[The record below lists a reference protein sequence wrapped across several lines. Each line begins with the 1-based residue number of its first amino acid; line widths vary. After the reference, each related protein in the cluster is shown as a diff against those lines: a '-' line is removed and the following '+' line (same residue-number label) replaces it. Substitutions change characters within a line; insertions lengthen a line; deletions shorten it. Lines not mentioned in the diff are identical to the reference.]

1 MIAVG
6 TFVLGHSP
14 AIQRVLV
21 DAQAI
26 AASDAKVLIS
36 GESGVGK
43 EVLARMIHANSRRRL
58 RPMHTI
64 NCAGVPEGLLET
76 EFFGHVRGSFTGA
89 DRDHK
94 GFLEQADTGTVLLDE
109 VGEMSLRMQGMLLR
123 FLENG
128 EIQRVGAERARTTV
142 DVRVIAAT
150 NRNLIDQVSAREFR
164 EDLYYRLNI
173 IHLVVPPLRDRAED
187 IPLLF
192 EHYLEVMA
200 KTTGV
205 PQPKIEHG
213 VMEMLQDYDWP
224 GNVREL
230 RNLVERLVLVAGQV
244 VTPDNL
250 PLTARRRA
258 PAPTAAARTP
268 EAVAEQ
274 CYRDMVDHGGSFWSV
289 VYQPFMLRD
298 LTRETVRHVIL
309 RGLEETK
316 GSYRLVAQ
324 LLNLPPS
331 DYKRLM
337 NFLQKHDCLIP
348 FQGFRAVHATRDG
361 RSSAPAPSPAAARQV
376 APQQP
381 PLAAPAVR
389 SRLPR
394 SLDGTQPAR
403 YY

>member
-1 MIAVG
+1 
-6 TFVLGHSP
+6 
-14 AIQRVLV
+14 V

-43 EVLARMIHANSRRRL
+43 EVMARMIHAHSRRRQ
-58 RPMHTI
+58 RPMNTI

-128 EIQRVGAERARTTV
+128 EIQRIGSERARTIV
-142 DVRVIAAT
+142 DVRIIAAT
-150 NRNLIDQVSAREFR
+150 NRDLLEQVNAREFR

-173 IHLVVPPLRDRAED
+173 IHLVVPPLRERVED
-187 IPLLF
+187 ISLLF
-192 EHYLEVMA
+192 DHYLTLMSESA
-200 KTTGV
+200 GV
-205 PQPKIEHG
+205 SRPTIGPG
-213 VMEMLQDYDWP
+213 VVEMLEQHDWP

-230 RNLVERLVLVAGQV
+230 RNLVERLVLIAGKV
-244 VTPDNL
+244 VTPENL

-258 PAPTAAARTP
+258 VTPAAAGRTA
-268 EAVAEQ
+268 ESVGEQ
-274 CYRDMVDHGGSFWSV
+274 CYRDMVDSGGSFWTV

-298 LTRETVRHVIL
+298 LTRESVRHVVL
-309 RGLEETK
+309 RGLQETK

-324 LLNLPPS
+324 LLNLPAT
-331 DYKRLM
+331 DYKKFM
-337 NFLQKHDCLIP
+337 NFLQKYDCLIP
-348 FQGFRAVHATRDG
+348 FQGFRAVT
-361 RSSAPAPSPAAARQV
+361 SSAAGATAARQRR
-376 APQQP
+376 AG
-381 PLAAPAVR
+381 
-389 SRLPR
+389 
-394 SLDGTQPAR
+394 GTR
-403 YY
+403 